1 MIYISVSL
9 GNILYMILGIVIEA
23 LLFNI
28 IYSAMDADVEYLKKV
43 LIYTIGMEIEQ
54 MILTKFISPLM
65 FILTFG
71 GYFILGLLVIW
82 ILDKIYKRFGRAQFV
97 IASIAVQFGVSL
109 LVNVLLNLYIQIFY

>member
-9 GNILYMILGIVIEA
+9 GNILYIILGIVIEV

-54 MILTKFISPLM
+54 MILTKFIYTN
-65 FILTFG
+65 F
-71 GYFILGLLVIW
+71 LL
-82 ILDKIYKRFGRAQFV
+82 KERMNENGKNYR
-97 IASIAVQFGVSL
+97 
-109 LVNVLLNLYIQIFY
+109 N